1 MHRIYKRNEVIYV
14 IELKN
19 LYKSYKHNEV
29 LKGISLTVKKGE
41 VVVIIGPSGSGK
53 STLLRCLNLLEQP
66 DDGSIR
72 IEDLEI
78 HTKKLYQ
85 KEIIKLRQK
94 TAMVFQNYNLF
105 KNKTAL
111 QNITMALTVVQR
123 KSEVEAK
130 EIARDLLKQVGLA
143 DKEDSYPMML
153 SGGQQQRVGIARAMA
168 LNPAVLLFDE
178 PTSALDPELVNEV
191 LQVIKDLARQ
201 HITMVIVTHEMNFAK
216 EVADRIIFMADG
228 IIVEQGTP
236 EEIFRNPQNERTKK
250 FLRQLN
256 ASEEGN
262 HFVI

>member
-1 MHRIYKRNEVIYV
+1 M
-14 IELKN
+14 IEIRD

-29 LKGISLTVKKGE
+29 LKGISLTVNKGE

-66 DDGSIR
+66 NDGSIR

-78 HTKKLYQ
+78 HAKRLYK
-85 KEIIKLRQK
+85 KEIIQLRQK

-111 QNITMALTVVQR
+111 QNITTALTVVQK
-123 KSEVEAK
+123 KSEEEAK
-130 EIARDLLKQVGLA
+130 GISRKILKQVGLA
-143 DKEDSYPMML
+143 DKEDFYPTML
-153 SGGQQQRVGIARAMA
+153 SGGQQQRIGIARAMA

-201 HITMVIVTHEMNFAK
+201 HITMVVVTHEMNFAK
-216 EVADRIIFMADG
+216 EVADRVIFMADG

>member
-1 MHRIYKRNEVIYV
+1 M
-14 IELKN
+14 IEIRD

-29 LKGISLTVKKGE
+29 LKGISLTVNKGE

-66 DDGSIR
+66 EDGSIR

-78 HTKKLYQ
+78 HVKKFYK
-85 KEIIKLRQK
+85 KEIIQLRQK

-111 QNITMALTVVQR
+111 QNITTALTVVQK
-123 KSEVEAK
+123 KSEEEAQ
-130 EIARDLLKQVGLA
+130 EIARNLLKQVGLA
-143 DKEDSYPMML
+143 DKEASYPSML
-153 SGGQQQRVGIARAMA
+153 SGGQQQRIGIARAMA

-228 IIVEQGTP
+228 IVVEQGTP
-236 EEIFRNPQNERTKK
+236 EEIFRNPKKERTKK

>member
-1 MHRIYKRNEVIYV
+1 MHRICNRNEVICV
-14 IELKN
+14 IEISD
-19 LYKSYKHNEV
+19 LYKSYKSNEV
-29 LKGISLTVKKGE
+29 LKGISLTVNKGE

-66 DDGSIR
+66 EDGSIR

-78 HTKKLYQ
+78 HAKKLYK
-85 KEIIKLRQK
+85 KEIIQLRQK

-111 QNITMALTVVQR
+111 QNITTALTVVQK
-123 KSEVEAK
+123 KSEEEAK
-130 EIARDLLKQVGLA
+130 RIAREILKQVGLA
-143 DKEDSYPMML
+143 DKESFYPTML
-153 SGGQQQRVGIARAMA
+153 SGGQQQRIGIARAMA

-201 HITMVIVTHEMNFAK
+201 HITMVVVTHEMNFAK
-216 EVADRIIFMADG
+216 DVADRVIFMADG
-228 IIVEQGTP
+228 IIIEQGTP
-236 EEIFRNPQNERTKK
+236 KEIFRNPQNERTKK

>member
-19 LYKSYKHNEV
+19 LYKSYKYNEV

-66 DDGSIR
+66 NDGSIR

-78 HTKKLYQ
+78 HTKKFYQ

-111 QNITMALTVVQR
+111 QNITTALTVVQ
-123 KSEVEAK
+123 KKVK
-130 EIARDLLKQVGLA
+130 K
-143 DKEDSYPMML
+143 
-153 SGGQQQRVGIARAMA
+153 
-168 LNPAVLLFDE
+168 
-178 PTSALDPELVNEV
+178 
-191 LQVIKDLARQ
+191 RQ
-201 HITMVIVTHEMNFAK
+201 ME
-216 EVADRIIFMADG
+216 
-228 IIVEQGTP
+228 
-236 EEIFRNPQNERTKK
+236 
-250 FLRQLN
+250 
-256 ASEEGN
+256 
-262 HFVI
+262 

>member
-1 MHRIYKRNEVIYV
+1 M
-14 IELKN
+14 IEIRD

-29 LKGISLTVKKGE
+29 LKGISLTVDKGE

-66 DDGSIR
+66 NDGSIR

-78 HTKKLYQ
+78 HTKKLYK
-85 KEIIKLRQK
+85 KEIIQLRQK

-111 QNITMALTVVQR
+111 QNITTALTVVQR
-123 KSEVEAK
+123 KSNLEAK
-130 EIARDLLKQVGLA
+130 EIARDFFKQVGLA

-153 SGGQQQRVGIARAMA
+153 SGGQQQRIGIARAMA

-216 EVADRIIFMADG
+216 EVANRIIFMADG

-262 HFVI
+262 HFII